1 MKTTNRVGNR
11 TCSDYSPFGVEMA
24 GRTES
29 DFFSK
34 IDMDLIPKFN
44 S

>member
-1 MKTTNRVGNR
+1 MKTYNPVGIR

-29 DFFSK
+29 DFFS
-34 IDMDLIPKFN
+34 
-44 S
+44 